1 MLDPFMMDLQEYG
14 IYFTQY
20 NFIFAASNEHDEN
33 WGNAASIAD
42 MLNLQKWIE
51 ERYQT
56 SGKIYLIGFSMGG
69 LPTMHFVQKYPDNVE
84 KIALLAPTTRTYEWN
99 ESEVAKI
106 MDIDIK
112 LWHGTDD
119 VNIGIVNSRN
129 FVQYLA
135 KLGKDIELVE
145 IADKAHFDVDKEY
158 MTDILTFFQE
168 E

>member
-1 MLDPFMMDLQEYG
+1 
-14 IYFTQY
+14 
-20 NFIFAASNEHDEN
+20 
-33 WGNAASIAD
+33 
-42 MLNLQKWIE
+42 
-51 ERYQT
+51 
-56 SGKIYLIGFSMGG
+56 
-69 LPTMHFVQKYPDNVE
+69 
-84 KIALLAPTTRTYEWN
+84 
-99 ESEVAKI
+99 
-106 MDIDIK
+106 
-112 LWHGTDD
+112 